1 MKRFTRTPE
10 PLLLSAIALS
20 AAIVAVVDWV
30 VPLGVVVWIFYLVP
44 IAICLRTRTP
54 TAPLLV
60 AAFGTLMIVA
70 EIVRVLGDASIPGFV
85 QINRTIGLVVLWGFG
100 GLVRQ
105 IIINRLALERQHW
118 LRTGLQGL
126 AEQVQGERRTEVLG
140 ESVIQYVARYLGA
153 ALGAFYVHEQ
163 GRLRRVAG
171 YALPPDAPGES
182 FAVGES
188 LVGQAA
194 AAREP
199 LHVRSLPPSYALAVN
214 SGLGKA
220 APRELLLTSLTLDG
234 RLRGVIE
241 LGFLDAV
248 QESDIEMLSQMSER
262 IGLAVR
268 AAADRS
274 RLEELLEETQR
285 QAEELQTQQEELRV
299 ANEELEEQGHALRES
314 QARLETQQ
322 AELEQTNSYLE
333 EQAIV
338 LSEQKA
344 SLQRT
349 QAALIERG
357 EEVERASRYKSEFL
371 ANMSHELRTPLN
383 SSLILARLLA
393 DNRGGNLTAEQ
404 VKFAESIYAAGN
416 DLLDLI
422 NDILDLSKIESG
434 HLEVKPEAIRV
445 SRLTD
450 SLGQAFTPLAAEKQ
464 IAFGIMV
471 AHETPETIETDPQRL
486 QQILKNLLSN
496 ALKFTERGEVTLRIA
511 SEGGRVQ
518 FAVRD
523 TGIGIPAN
531 QHGVIFEAFRQA
543 DGTTNRKYGGTGL
556 GLSISRELAHL
567 LGGQITIDSA
577 PGHGSTFTLSLPIT
591 YAPPERAD
599 APSVTPSPSPAVPTP
614 APAAPVEAVPAVVA
628 RRPTASLDDDRD
640 ALGDGSRVLLVVE
653 DDQRFA
659 KILYDLAHELGFR
672 CLVATTADEGVELA
686 RRHLPVA
693 VLLDMNLPDHSGL
706 TVLDRLKRDPATRHI
721 PVQVA
726 SVEDYAQAALE
737 MGAAGYMLKPVKREQ
752 LIETLSSIENRF
764 TKKVRSVLVVED
776 DPVQRASIC
785 HLLATQDVRTV
796 PVDSAARAL
805 EELRSST
812 HDCMVLD
819 ISLPDASGFELLES
833 MAQGHQYSF
842 PPVIIYTGRSLSA
855 EEEQRLRRYSRSII
869 IKGARSPERL
879 LDEVTL
885 FLHQVEANLPA
896 DRRRMLQEA
905 RRRDAAFE
913 GRRILVVEDDV
924 RNIFALSSILEPLG
938 AKLEIAR
945 NGREAL
951 RALDGTPGIEMVLMD
966 IMMPEMDGYE
976 AMRAIR
982 QRDEFAKLPIIA
994 LTAKAMRD
1002 DKERCLEAGASDYIA
1017 KPIDVEQLLSLMR
1030 VWMPR

>member
-1 MKRFTRTPE
+1 MKRFTRTTE
-10 PLLLSAIALS
+10 PLLLSAIALT
-20 AAIVAVVDWV
+20 AAIVAAVDWV
-30 VPLGVVVWIFYLVP
+30 VPLGVVVWIFHLIP

-54 TAPLLV
+54 HAPLLV

-85 QINRTIGLVVLWGFG
+85 QINRTIGVIVLWGFG

-105 IIINRLALERQHW
+105 IIINRLVLERQHW

-171 YALPPDAPGES
+171 YALPPDASGES

-262 IGLAVR
+262 IGLAVK

-344 SLQRT
+344 SLERT

-393 DNRGGNLTAEQ
+393 DNRGGNLTGEQ

-434 HLEVKPEAIRV
+434 HMEVKPEAIRV
-445 SRLTD
+445 GRLTD
-450 SLGQAFTPLAAEKQ
+450 SLGQAFKPLAAEKK
-464 IAFGIMV
+464 ITFGITV
-471 AHETPETIETDPQRL
+471 EPGTPETIETDPQRL

-496 ALKFTERGEVTLRIA
+496 ALKFTERGDVTLRIG
-511 SEGGRVQ
+511 SDGGRVQ

-567 LGGQITIDSA
+567 LGGQITLDSA
-577 PGHGSTFTLSLPIT
+577 PGHGSTFTLSLPLT
-591 YAPPERAD
+591 YGPPERAD
-599 APSVTPSPSPAVPTP
+599 GPSATPSPSPTAPVP
-614 APAAPVEAVPAVVA
+614 APKRPVMV
-628 RRPTASLDDDRD
+628 TASR
-640 ALGDGSRVLLVVE
+640 
-653 DDQRFA
+653 
-659 KILYDLAHELGFR
+659 
-672 CLVATTADEGVELA
+672 TA
-686 RRHLPVA
+686 
-693 VLLDMNLPDHSGL
+693 
-706 TVLDRLKRDPATRHI
+706 RLR
-721 PVQVA
+721 
-726 SVEDYAQAALE
+726 
-737 MGAAGYMLKPVKREQ
+737 
-752 LIETLSSIENRF
+752 
-764 TKKVRSVLVVED
+764 
-776 DPVQRASIC
+776 
-785 HLLATQDVRTV
+785 
-796 PVDSAARAL
+796 ARA
-805 EELRSST
+805 
-812 HDCMVLD
+812 V
-819 ISLPDASGFELLES
+819 
-833 MAQGHQYSF
+833 
-842 PPVIIYTGRSLSA
+842 
-855 EEEQRLRRYSRSII
+855 RR
-869 IKGARSPERL
+869 
-879 LDEVTL
+879 
-885 FLHQVEANLPA
+885 
-896 DRRRMLQEA
+896 
-905 RRRDAAFE
+905 
-913 GRRILVVEDDV
+913 
-924 RNIFALSSILEPLG
+924 
-938 AKLEIAR
+938 
-945 NGREAL
+945 
-951 RALDGTPGIEMVLMD
+951 
-966 IMMPEMDGYE
+966 
-976 AMRAIR
+976 
-982 QRDEFAKLPIIA
+982 
-994 LTAKAMRD
+994 
-1002 DKERCLEAGASDYIA
+1002 
-1017 KPIDVEQLLSLMR
+1017 
-1030 VWMPR
+1030 